1 MPVFLLIVL
10 GLVLPLA
17 AGLLMNNY
25 IFQSSGTGLPYL
37 LISIG
42 FLVLWAIIGFAARSR
57 AGSTWKVVLALN
69 AAASLDWLLVAI
81 QEFVLGNYWPNTAGI
96 WTPRFFC
103 LNCRYA
109 FQPARSLGGDALAT
123 KLFSLPYS
131 RDFASAIHNIGCF
144 QPPYLRFSP
153 QNASYNEL
161 TAAYLLDFFIFLV
174 YSRLSA
180 QQSAADWGYI
190 LG

>member
-1 MPVFLLIVL
+1 MLVFLLIVL

-81 QEFVLGNYWPNTAGI
+81 QEFVLGYYWPNTAGI
-96 WTPRFFC
+96 WTPRF
-103 LNCRYA
+103 
-109 FQPARSLGGDALAT
+109 S
-123 KLFSLPYS
+123 
-131 RDFASAIHNIGCF
+131 
-144 QPPYLRFSP
+144 
-153 QNASYNEL
+153 
-161 TAAYLLDFFIFLV
+161 V
-174 YSRLSA
+174 
-180 QQSAADWGYI
+180 
-190 LG
+190 